1 MLCRI
6 RAYGYQG
13 GESTGDKWRKH
24 SLGYFLLLKQ
34 KEIKKL
40 ASFQDDL

>member
-1 MLCRI
+1 MAIKAAKAR
-6 RAYGYQG
+6 GTS
-13 GESTGDKWRKH
+13 GESIAW
-24 SLGYFLLLKQ
+24 GYFLLLKQ